1 MKKAI
6 NKIFEVLQFILMG
19 KGKIANKAVDDGL
32 VDLSGQGRDAY
43 GN

>member
-1 MKKAI
+1 MKKMI
-6 NKIFEVLQFILMG
+6 NKIFEMVQFILTG
-19 KGKIANKAVDDGL
+19 KGKIANKAVDNGL